1 MIHCLI
7 IDDEPLALQLLAQYA
22 ERSTDL
28 VLIKTFSNPIEALH
42 FLNSHT
48 IDLVFLDIQMPE
60 LTGIQLMKIINQK
73 YEIIVTTAYS
83 NYALEGY
90 EFDVVDYLLKPISL
104 DRFLIAV
111 EKVKKRLS
119 SSTERIKTSS
129 AKKFFFVK
137 SGHKTLRINFVD
149 ILRLESQGD
158 YVAIILPHKIVLTL
172 ENLSYFEGVLPTDN
186 FIRIHRSHIICL
198 SKIDFIERNRVVINK
213 AFIPISISY
222 QKKFQEK
229 IKY

>member
-1 MIHCLI
+1 
-7 IDDEPLALQLLAQYA
+7 
-22 ERSTDL
+22 
-28 VLIKTFSNPIEALH
+28 
-42 FLNSHT
+42 
-48 IDLVFLDIQMPE
+48 
-60 LTGIQLMKIINQK
+60 
-73 YEIIVTTAYS
+73 
-83 NYALEGY
+83 
-90 EFDVVDYLLKPISL
+90 
-104 DRFLIAV
+104 
-111 EKVKKRLS
+111 
-119 SSTERIKTSS
+119 
-129 AKKFFFVK
+129 
-137 SGHKTLRINFVD
+137 
-149 ILRLESQGD
+149 LESQGD